1 MGVCQLNDT
10 RKKIVVVFGSA
21 TPQPGSEEYDNA
33 YAIGK
38 ALARAGFE
46 ICNGGYGGTMEAAA
60 KGAKDSGGA
69 TYGVTASVFKGTANR
84 WIDKEIREQSHI
96 DRLMKLVAFG
106 DAYVIL
112 PGGTGTLLEL
122 AAVWEL
128 MNKGMLQQKPTII
141 VGSFWESLV
150 KTMND
155 RLLLEGRD
163 DARTLIRSAKS
174 PSDCVKIFSDAFHRL
189 NQEVR

>member
-1 MGVCQLNDT
+1 MGVCQLTDT
-10 RKKIVVVFGSA
+10 RKKIVAVFGSA
-21 TPQPGSEEYDNA
+21 TPQPGSEEYNNA
-33 YAIGK
+33 YAVGK
-38 ALARAGFE
+38 ALALAGFE
-46 ICNGGYGGTMEAAA
+46 ICNGGYGGTMEASA

-69 TYGVTASVFKGTANR
+69 TNGVTASVFKGTANR

-96 DRLMKLVAFG
+96 DRLMKLVSFG

-141 VGSFWESLV
+141 VGSFWESIV
-150 KTMND
+150 KTMDD
-155 RLLLEGRD
+155 RLLLEGRA
-163 DARTLIRSAKS
+163 DAATLVRRAKS
-174 PSDCVKIFSDAFHRL
+174 PSDCVKIISDAFHRM